1 MELRAFAEGLGYL
14 GSVLGVAMVVPQIV
28 RTYRNRALP
37 GVSAISW
44 ALTAISCF
52 TWLLYGIRAAEP
64 PQIPGNVLL
73 VSGAVVVVLAVP
85 SARSVRFRAAGLLL
99 AGSVVTAVAF
109 SVPSGV
115 IGSIG
120 FAIGLVSGFPQLVV
134 SLARRSGEC
143 AVSLLTWGLRVAC
156 QASWLTYAILIGDT
170 VVTVSAAFLGTSAAL
185 VLGAE
190 LARRPRAATLPAPAT
205 ALAPTP

>member
-1 MELRAFAEGLGYL
+1 MELRAFAEGLGYF

-28 RTYRNRALP
+28 RTYRNRTLP
-37 GVSAISW
+37 GVSAVSW
-44 ALTAISCF
+44 ALTSISCF
-52 TWLLYGIRAAEP
+52 TWLLYGIRASEP

-73 VSGAVVVVLAVP
+73 VSGAVIVVLAVP
-85 SARSVRFRAAGLLL
+85 SNRSVGFRAAALL
-99 AGSVVTAVAF
+99 AAGVAVAVLAF

-115 IGSIG
+115 IGGLG
-120 FAIGLVSGFPQLVV
+120 FAIGLVSGLPQLVV
-134 SLARRSGEC
+134 SLTRRSGES

-156 QASWLTYAILIGDT
+156 QAAWLMYAILIGDM
-170 VVTVSAAFLGTSAAL
+170 VVTVSAAFLGASAAL

-190 LARRPRAATLPAPAT
+190 LVRRPQAALQRT